1 MASDR
6 PPASRVPSFAQM
18 LKKNLPAQ
26 ASQPPVQTPTLL
38 FPQAETTKPLFLAE
52 ESPSASGLAS
62 KVTPITGQGPDC
74 QNFKTTV
81 APISSLPRKKIS
93 KEFIMKYK
101 RGEINP
107 VSALHQFAQ
116 MQRAQLELKETVTPG
131 NLFGAYFA
139 FCAVVDGIQYKTG
152 MGQNKKESKSN
163 AAKLALDELLQL
175 EEAKPKALEAPDPP
189 MVLAENRN
197 VTEIQTAAE
206 FDYGS
211 KIPYE
216 CRHLLYGKISQVVK
230 ETFNNLTTNY
240 PEYQSCSSS
249 LAAFIIERARQHEVV
264 AIGTGDCNYNQC
276 SHPDG
281 RVLHDSHAVVT
292 ARRSLLRYFY
302 RQLLLYYSKNPAMMA
317 KSIFCIEPT
326 SSLLA
331 LKPDVNIFLYLNQ
344 LPKGSAQI
352 KSTVRLSPHSVSAFE
367 ANEELCLH
375 VAVEGKIY
383 LTVYCPAEIA
393 RVTSMSVSDKLTR
406 WEVLGVQ
413 GALLSH
419 FIQPVY
425 VSGILLGDGNCHD
438 TRGLEIAIKQRIDD
452 SLTSKLPM
460 FFLVNRP
467 HISLVT
473 AAYPV
478 QMNLQHKPLSVNW
491 SQGDL
496 SLEIVDGLNGKITE
510 SSPFK
515 SGASM
520 ASRLCKAAMLS
531 RFNLVVKESKRDDL
545 LKAGT
550 YHEAKIMA
558 ESYQEAKRLLKTYLE
573 QQGYGSW
580 IVKSPQMERFK
591 SPNHWSRRCG
601 AFADCSPQ
609 QVISLSSEKC
619 HNM

>member
-1 MASDR
+1 MASDW
-6 PPASRVPSFAQM
+6 PPVSRVPSFAQM

-26 ASQPPVQTPTLL
+26 PPQAPVQTTTPF
-38 FPQAETTKPLFLAE
+38 FPAEQAKQMFLPAAETSNAAE
-52 ESPSASGLAS
+52 LAS
-62 KVTPITGQGPDC
+62 KVTPITGQSPDC
-74 QNFKTTV
+74 QYSKTPV
-81 APISSLPRKKIS
+81 PITSLPPKKIP
-93 KEFIMKYK
+93 KEFVMKYK

-116 MQRAQLELKETVTPG
+116 MQRVQLELKETAATGHP
-131 NLFGAYFA
+131 FGAYFA

-152 MGQNKKESKSN
+152 LGQNKKESKSN

-175 EEAKPKALEAPDPP
+175 EEAEPKTLEAPDPP
-189 MVLAENRN
+189 TVLSENTNVAES
-197 VTEIQTAAE
+197 QTAAE
-206 FDYGS
+206 FVYVS

-216 CRHLLYGKISQVVK
+216 CQHQLYGKISQVVK
-230 ETFNNLTTNY
+230 ETFNNLTTNC
-240 PEYQSCSSS
+240 PEYQSCTSS

-264 AIGTGDCNYNQC
+264 AIGTGEYNYSHC
-276 SHPDG
+276 SQFDG
-281 RVLHDSHAVVT
+281 RILHDSHAVVT

-326 SSLLA
+326 SNLLA
-331 LKPDVNIFLYLNQ
+331 LKPDISIFLYMNQ

-367 ANEELCLH
+367 ANEELSLH

-383 LTVYCPAEIA
+383 LTMYCPAEIA
-393 RVTSMSVSDKLTR
+393 RISSMSASDKLTR

-425 VSGILLGDGNCHD
+425 VSGILLGNGNCHD
-438 TRGLEIAIKQRIDD
+438 TRGLEIAIKQRVDD

-460 FFLVNRP
+460 FYLVNTPR
-467 HISLVT
+467 ISLVT

-478 QMNLQHKPLSVNW
+478 QVDLQHKSLSVNW

-515 SGASM
+515 SGVSM

-558 ESYQEAKRLLKTYLE
+558 EPYQRAKGLLKAYLE

-580 IVKSPQMERFK
+580 IVKSPQIERF
-591 SPNHWSRRCG
+591 S
-601 AFADCSPQ
+601 
-609 QVISLSSEKC
+609 
-619 HNM
+619 M

>member
-18 LKKNLPAQ
+18 LKKNLPAR

-352 KSTVRLSPHSVSAFE
+352 KSTV
-367 ANEELCLH
+367 
-375 VAVEGKIY
+375 
-383 LTVYCPAEIA
+383 
-393 RVTSMSVSDKLTR
+393 VTSMSVSDKLTR

-478 QMNLQHKPLSVNW
+478 QMNLQHKSLSVNW

-591 SPNHWSRRCG
+591 SPNHWSRRSG